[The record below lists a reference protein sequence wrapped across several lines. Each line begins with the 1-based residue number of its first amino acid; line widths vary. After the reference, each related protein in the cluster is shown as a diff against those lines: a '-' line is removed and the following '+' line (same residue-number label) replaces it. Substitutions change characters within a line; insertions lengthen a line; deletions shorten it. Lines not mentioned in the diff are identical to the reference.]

1 MFCPECGS
9 QNDDYTK
16 YCTNCG
22 ALLPQQAGSS
32 MRNNGNHNNY
42 GNYRNE
48 SPYGRM
54 QIRPIQV
61 DGNAENSLRNLVLSP
76 IFLTAVIAL
85 TVQIVLGI
93 LASVRGSSYYA
104 DLINRI
110 LSESDLYYYDS
121 SIYYT
126 ALSAVNSTNA
136 LAAVFTSIPA
146 ILIAAGLWVEYVS
159 ARNSMQRMTTTGF
172 TMVRVIMIIRLV
184 LVILAI
190 AFLVLLT
197 VIGCIAL
204 SNFSDGWG
212 IVLVLSIFTIAI
224 VGALNILYYYKVIK
238 MIGSANNIILFGSK
252 TGQASL
258 YVLVFTIISAGINAI
273 ITFTSL
279 VSLNI
284 FGVLSSA
291 AAAAAAVAFVMLMLR
306 YNNMSDSAYY

>member
-32 MRNNGNHNNY
+32 MRNNGNHDNY

-61 DGNAENSLRNLVLSP
+61 DG
-76 IFLTAVIAL
+76 
-85 TVQIVLGI
+85 
-93 LASVRGSSYYA
+93 
-104 DLINRI
+104 LINRI